1 MYRTVVHVAA
11 LSLVPVRAGAS
22 TGCCEK
28 EEQGE
33 GQGRR
38 AGQRAVSWA
47 RGGEASGGE
56 RRRRRRRRQAGGVVD
71 PFGPE
76 EKETHPRLSLSQL
89 CTKRFT

>member
-47 RGGEASGGE
+47 CGGEASGGGGGGGRLGVLLIPLGQ
-56 RRRRRRRRQAGGVVD
+56 RR
-71 PFGPE
+71 
-76 EKETHPRLSLSQL
+76 KKHTHASLSQL

>member
-1 MYRTVVHVAA
+1 MHVAA

-38 AGQRAVSWA
+38 RGWLKERAGQRAVSWA
-47 RGGEASGGE
+47 RGGEASGGGGGGGRLGVLLIPLGQ
-56 RRRRRRRRQAGGVVD
+56 RR
-71 PFGPE
+71 
-76 EKETHPRLSLSQL
+76 KKHTHASLSQL